1 MCNLFLKPRFH
12 SSPRWRQPAVRQA
25 ERGFNFCSPTLQGLG
40 LRESYTPHQ
49 SPIPMTT
56 NSTVFTFANPT
67 DLVLEIP
74 TITQNQTDLDNHA
87 FSNANSRHQAY
98 INELCL
104 GAILLWL
111 QEDWTP
117 QTKVWPTTTAL
128 SSFWELVNGIAL
140 TLDATRL
147 VLVPSEAI
155 DLSELRVPQEWV
167 DIPNWLGDYYLA
179 VQVEPD
185 EGYVRIWGYC
195 SHEKLKTQG
204 SYDAGDRTYSLDAN
218 DIINDINVLTLARQ
232 LCPEEP
238 TRSTIE
244 EIPSLSAQQAQNLIA
259 RLGNPEILTPRQEI
273 PFQLWGGLIQHG
285 GWRQNLYQRRLGLP
299 EQWSVIQ
306 WLQIGVSQV
315 AEAVGW
321 GSFDLQLSTA
331 GARGA
336 EDTQLSTI
344 LCRRLAIAGQIYELL
359 ILPQGETDATIWRF
373 ELRNAAIGAA
383 IPGGFKLRLLS
394 EDLQPFPNNED
405 VATLDISENSQSLC
419 VARL

>member
-1 MCNLFLKPRFH
+1 
-12 SSPRWRQPAVRQA
+12 
-25 ERGFNFCSPTLQGLG
+25 
-40 LRESYTPHQ
+40 
-49 SPIPMTT
+49 MTT
-56 NSTVFTFANPT
+56 DTTVFTFANPT
-67 DLVLEIP
+67 DMVLEIP
-74 TITQNQTDLDNHA
+74 TTTQNQADLHSQA
-87 FSNANSRHQAY
+87 FSNASSRYQAY

-128 SSFWELVNGIAL
+128 PSFWELVNGIAL
-140 TLDATRL
+140 TLDTTRL

-167 DIPNWLGDYYLA
+167 DIPSWVGDYYLA

-185 EGYVRIWGYC
+185 EGYVKVWGYC

-204 SYDAGDRTYSLDAN
+204 SYDASDRTYSLDAT
-218 DIINDINVLTLARQ
+218 DIINDISVLAMARQ

-238 TRSTIE
+238 TRSVIA
-244 EIPSLSAQQAQNLIA
+244 EIPSLSPQQAENLIA
-259 RLGNPEILTPRQEI
+259 RLANPEILTPRQEI

-299 EQWSVIQ
+299 EQWSVLQ
-306 WLQIGVSQV
+306 WLQSGVSQV

-331 GARGA
+331 GARGV
-336 EDTQLSTI
+336 EDTQPSTI
-344 LCRRLAIAGQIYELL
+344 LSRRLAIAGQIYELFV
-359 ILPQGETDATIWRF
+359 IPQGEPDATIWRF

-383 IPGGFKLRLLS
+383 IPGGFKLRLLT

-405 VATLDISENSQSLC
+405 VAATAVEQLYVE
-419 VARL
+419 VALEAGESIVWEIEPFPDNYNWEILKF

>member
-1 MCNLFLKPRFH
+1 
-12 SSPRWRQPAVRQA
+12 
-25 ERGFNFCSPTLQGLG
+25 
-40 LRESYTPHQ
+40 
-49 SPIPMTT
+49 MTT
-56 NSTVFTFANPT
+56 DTTVFTFANPT
-67 DLVLEIP
+67 DMVLEIP
-74 TITQNQTDLDNHA
+74 TTTQNQADLHSQA
-87 FSNANSRHQAY
+87 FSNASSRYQAY

-128 SSFWELVNGIAL
+128 PSFWELVNGIAL
-140 TLDATRL
+140 TLDTTRL

-155 DLSELRVPQEWV
+155 DLSELRVPQEWM
-167 DIPNWLGDYYLA
+167 DIPSWVGDYYLA

-185 EGYVRIWGYC
+185 EGYVKVWGYC

-204 SYDAGDRTYSLDAN
+204 SYDASDRTYSLDAT
-218 DIINDINVLTLARQ
+218 DIINDISVLAMARQ

-238 TRSTIE
+238 TRSVIA
-244 EIPSLSAQQAQNLIA
+244 EIPSLSPQQAENLIA
-259 RLGNPEILTPRQEI
+259 RLANPEILTPRQEI

-299 EQWSVIQ
+299 EQWSVLQ
-306 WLQIGVSQV
+306 WLQSGVSQV

-331 GARGA
+331 GARGV
-336 EDTQLSTI
+336 EDTQPSTI
-344 LCRRLAIAGQIYELL
+344 LSRRLAIAGQIYELFV
-359 ILPQGETDATIWRF
+359 IPQGEPDATIWRF

-383 IPGGFKLRLLS
+383 IPGGFKLRLLT

-405 VATLDISENSQSLC
+405 VAATAVEQLYVE
-419 VARL
+419 VALEAGESIVWEIEPFPDNYNWEILKF

>member
-1 MCNLFLKPRFH
+1 MILD
-12 SSPRWRQPAVRQA
+12 
-25 ERGFNFCSPTLQGLG
+25 T
-40 LRESYTPHQ
+40 
-49 SPIPMTT
+49 
-56 NSTVFTFANPT
+56 TVFTFASST

-74 TITQNQTDLDNHA
+74 IILQNQANLENQA
-87 FSNANSRHQAY
+87 FSNPNSRYQAY

-104 GAILLWL
+104 GAILLWM

-117 QTKVWPTTTAL
+117 QTKVWPTPTAL
-128 SSFWELVNGIAL
+128 PSFWEVVNGIAL
-140 TLDATRL
+140 TLEATRL
-147 VLVPSEAI
+147 VLIPSEAI

-167 DIPNWLGDYYLA
+167 DIPSWVGDYYLA

-195 SHEKLKTQG
+195 NHEKLKTQG
-204 SYDAGDRTYSLDAN
+204 RYDASDRTYSLDAT
-218 DIINDINVLTLARQ
+218 DIINDISVLALARQ

-238 TRSTIE
+238 TRSAIE
-244 EIPSLSAQQAQNLIA
+244 EIPSLSPQQAQNLIA

-273 PFQLWGGLIQHG
+273 PFQLWAGLIQHG

-306 WLQIGVSQV
+306 WLQSGVSQV

-321 GSFDLQLSTA
+321 GSFDLQLSAA

-336 EDTQLSTI
+336 EHTQLSTI
-344 LCRRLAIAGQIYELL
+344 LSRRLAIAGQIYEM
-359 ILPQGETDATIWRF
+359 IIAPQNNQDATIWRF
-373 ELRNAAIGAA
+373 ELRNAAVGAA
-383 IPGGFKLRLLS
+383 IPGGFKLRLLT

-405 VATLDISENSQSLC
+405 VATTAVEQLYVE
-419 VARL
+419 VALEAGEGIVWEIQPFPDNYDWEILKF

>member
-1 MCNLFLKPRFH
+1 
-12 SSPRWRQPAVRQA
+12 
-25 ERGFNFCSPTLQGLG
+25 
-40 LRESYTPHQ
+40 
-49 SPIPMTT
+49 MTT
-56 NSTVFTFANPT
+56 DTTVFTFTNPT

-74 TITQNQTDLDNHA
+74 KITQNQTYLDNQA
-87 FSNANSRHQAY
+87 FSNANSRYQAY

-104 GAILLWL
+104 GAILRWL
-111 QEDWTP
+111 QEDWTL

-128 SSFWELVNGIAL
+128 PSFWELVNGIAL

-147 VLVPSEAI
+147 VLIPSEAI

-167 DIPNWLGDYYLA
+167 DIPSWVGDYYLA

-185 EGYVRIWGYC
+185 EGYVRVWGYC
-195 SHEKLKTQG
+195 SHEKLKNQG
-204 SYDAGDRTYSLDAN
+204 SYDASDRTYSLDAA
-218 DIINDINVLTLARQ
+218 DIINDISVLAVARQ

-238 TRSTIE
+238 TRSNIE
-244 EIPSLSAQQAQNLIA
+244 EIPSLSLQQAENLIT

-306 WLQIGVSQV
+306 WLQTGVSQV
-315 AEAVGW
+315 AKVVGW
-321 GSFDLQLSTA
+321 GSFDLQLSAA
-331 GARGA
+331 GARGV
-336 EDTQLSTI
+336 EGTQLSTI
-344 LCRRLAIAGQIYELL
+344 LSRRLAIAGQIYELL
-359 ILPQGETDATIWRF
+359 IIPQDEPDATIWRF

-383 IPGGFKLRLLS
+383 IPGGFKLRLLT

-405 VATLDISENSQSLC
+405 VATTAVEQLYVE
-419 VARL
+419 VALEAGESIVWEIEPFPDNYNWEILKF

>member
-1 MCNLFLKPRFH
+1 
-12 SSPRWRQPAVRQA
+12 
-25 ERGFNFCSPTLQGLG
+25 
-40 LRESYTPHQ
+40 
-49 SPIPMTT
+49 MT
-56 NSTVFTFANPT
+56 TVFTFANPT

-74 TITQNQTDLDNHA
+74 KIIQNQTHLDNQA
-87 FSNANSRHQAY
+87 FSNANSRYQAY

-111 QEDWTP
+111 QEDWTL

-128 SSFWELVNGIAL
+128 PSFWELVNGIAL

-167 DIPNWLGDYYLA
+167 DIPSWVGDYYLA

-185 EGYVRIWGYC
+185 EGYVRVWGYC

-204 SYDAGDRTYSLDAN
+204 SYDASDRTYSLDAA
-218 DIINDINVLTLARQ
+218 DIINDISVLAVARQ

-238 TRSTIE
+238 TRSNIE
-244 EIPSLSAQQAQNLIA
+244 EIPSLSLQQAQNLIT

-273 PFQLWGGLIQHG
+273 PFQLWGGFIQHG
-285 GWRQNLYQRRLGLP
+285 GWRQHLYQRRLGLP
-299 EQWSVIQ
+299 EQWSVLQ
-306 WLQIGVSQV
+306 WLQSGVSQV
-315 AEAVGW
+315 AKVVGW
-321 GSFDLQLSTA
+321 GSFDLQLSAA
-331 GARGA
+331 GARSA
-336 EDTQLSTI
+336 EDRQPTTI
-344 LCRRLAIAGQIYELL
+344 LSRRLAIAGQIYELL
-359 ILPQGETDATIWRF
+359 IIPQVEIDATIWRF

-383 IPGGFKLRLLS
+383 IPGGFKLRLLT

-405 VATLDISENSQSLC
+405 VATTAVEQLYVE
-419 VARL
+419 VALEAGESIVWEIEPFPDNYNWEILKF

>member
-1 MCNLFLKPRFH
+1 
-12 SSPRWRQPAVRQA
+12 
-25 ERGFNFCSPTLQGLG
+25 
-40 LRESYTPHQ
+40 
-49 SPIPMTT
+49 MTT
-56 NSTVFTFANPT
+56 DTTVFTFANPT
-67 DLVLEIP
+67 DMVLEIP
-74 TITQNQTDLDNHA
+74 TTTQNQADLHSQA
-87 FSNANSRHQAY
+87 FSNASSRYQAY
-98 INELCL
+98 INQLCL

-128 SSFWELVNGIAL
+128 PSFWELVNGIAL
-140 TLDATRL
+140 TLDTTRL

-167 DIPNWLGDYYLA
+167 DIPSWVGDYYLA

-185 EGYVRIWGYC
+185 EGYVKVWGYC

-204 SYDAGDRTYSLDAN
+204 SYDASDRTYSLDAT
-218 DIINDINVLTLARQ
+218 DIINDISVLAMARQ

-238 TRSTIE
+238 TRSVIA
-244 EIPSLSAQQAQNLIA
+244 EIPSLSPQQAENLIA
-259 RLGNPEILTPRQEI
+259 RLANPEILTPRQEI

-299 EQWSVIQ
+299 EQWSVLQ
-306 WLQIGVSQV
+306 WLQSGVSQV

-331 GARGA
+331 GARGV
-336 EDTQLSTI
+336 EDTQPSTI
-344 LCRRLAIAGQIYELL
+344 LSRRLAIAGQIYELFV
-359 ILPQGETDATIWRF
+359 IPQGEPDATIWRF

-383 IPGGFKLRLLS
+383 IPGGFKLRLLT

-405 VATLDISENSQSLC
+405 VAATAVEQLYVE
-419 VARL
+419 VALEAGESIVWEIEPFPDNYNWEILKF

>member
-1 MCNLFLKPRFH
+1 
-12 SSPRWRQPAVRQA
+12 
-25 ERGFNFCSPTLQGLG
+25 
-40 LRESYTPHQ
+40 
-49 SPIPMTT
+49 MT
-56 NSTVFTFANPT
+56 TVFTFTNPT

-74 TITQNQTDLDNHA
+74 KITQNQTYLDNQA
-87 FSNANSRHQAY
+87 FSNANSRYQAY

-104 GAILLWL
+104 GAILRWL
-111 QEDWTP
+111 QEDWTL

-128 SSFWELVNGIAL
+128 PSFWELVNGIAL

-147 VLVPSEAI
+147 VLIPSEAI

-167 DIPNWLGDYYLA
+167 DIPSWVGDYYLA

-185 EGYVRIWGYC
+185 EGYVRVWGYC

-204 SYDAGDRTYSLDAN
+204 SYDASDRTYSLDAA
-218 DIINDINVLTLARQ
+218 DIINDISVLAVARQ

-238 TRSTIE
+238 TRSNIE
-244 EIPSLSAQQAQNLIA
+244 EIPSLSLQQAQNLIT
-259 RLGNPEILTPRQEI
+259 RLGNPEMLTPRQEI

-306 WLQIGVSQV
+306 WLQTGVSQV
-315 AEAVGW
+315 AKVVGW
-321 GSFDLQLSTA
+321 GSFDLQLSAA
-331 GARGA
+331 GARSA
-336 EDTQLSTI
+336 EDRQPSTI
-344 LCRRLAIAGQIYELL
+344 LSRRLAIAGQIYELL
-359 ILPQGETDATIWRF
+359 IIPQGEPDATIWRF

-383 IPGGFKLRLLS
+383 IPGGFKLRLLT

-405 VATLDISENSQSLC
+405 VAATAVEQLYVE
-419 VARL
+419 VALEAGESIVWEIEPFPDNYNWEILKF